1 MMTRKH
7 QHIQGSLGV
16 HQRASFDAEKSARAR
31 DCLGRHSGVWSVG
44 DSFLPGVNSP
54 RTRWG
59 GWRPRSTDGSR
70 PVCPPVIATP
80 NEATVIRPNIL
91 VVGVT
96 PHPVTER

>member
-44 DSFLPGVNSP
+44 GNSFEP
-54 RTRWG
+54 
-59 GWRPRSTDGSR
+59 
-70 PVCPPVIATP
+70 
-80 NEATVIRPNIL
+80 
-91 VVGVT
+91 
-96 PHPVTER
+96 